1 MMAVQNLS
9 RRFSMFQLIIIIMI
23 IIIVSLK
30 IFQLEMYIN
39 SLEDRIDLLE
49 SESLDRMLNT
59 YKKSNKSVYDI

>member
-1 MMAVQNLS
+1 
-9 RRFSMFQLIIIIMI
+9 MFQLIIIIMI